1 MTGCHYCDK
10 YDMLVCDRALQEAQ
24 DIFGVDFDFDEFE
37 QYDEDEDDEDID
49 DDVSR
54 FSSLYCTVS
63 HVIHHCTVTSVGLA
77 TSSAM

>member
-1 MTGCHYCDK
+1 MTGCHYCDECAI
-10 YDMLVCDRALQEAQ
+10 LVCDRALQEAQ

-54 FSSLYCTVS
+54 FSSLDR
-63 HVIHHCTVTSVGLA
+63 H
-77 TSSAM
+77 